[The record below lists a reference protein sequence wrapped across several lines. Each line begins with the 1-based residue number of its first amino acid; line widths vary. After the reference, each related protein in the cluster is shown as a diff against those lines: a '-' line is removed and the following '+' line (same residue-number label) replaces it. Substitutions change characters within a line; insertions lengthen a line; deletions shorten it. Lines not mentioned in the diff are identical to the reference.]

1 METADTTTANVD
13 ITTAKENMDRLVGS
27 EPATFND
34 PQSFKTLL
42 VMQTQ
47 LDAFVTKVANQFDT
61 WGEWC
66 DSGCRTPASWV
77 SVETRVPRKD
87 AGRLIKRGRALSQLP
102 ECAAA
107 LARGEINAAHVD
119 RIMRAWNPR
128 TKDALIR
135 DEHILVEQAKTLDFP
150 AFCRAVDYWEQMAD
164 PDGTEEAA
172 EAKRARRDVYL
183 VPSIDGMYFGR
194 MTLDPISGAIFSNEL
209 ERLAEGLF
217 EEDWKE
223 ARARLGFD
231 PTVNDLSRTP
241 AQRRADAAREMAT
254 RSATAPE
261 HGRRPAPLFSVLIDS
276 ESFCGRTCE
285 LAQG

>member
-47 LDAFVTKVANQFDT
+47 LDAFSHKVANQFDT

-77 SVETRVPRKD
+77 SVETRVPREGRRPTHQ
-87 AGRLIKRGRALSQLP
+87 AGEGLEPAAD
-102 ECAAA
+102 CAAA
-107 LARGEINAAHVD
+107 WARGEINAAHVD

-128 TKDALIR
+128 TEDALDR
-135 DEHILVEQAKTLDFP
+135 DEEMLLDQAKTLLSCTSAKAAD
-150 AFCRAVDYWEQMAD
+150 CWEQMAD

-172 EAKRARRDVYL
+172 EAKGTRRDVYL
-183 VPSIDGMYFGR
+183 VPSVDGMYFGR
-194 MTLDPISGAIFSNEL
+194 MTLDPISGDDLQQRAGTLSGPAVRGGL
-209 ERLAEGLF
+209 ERGEG
-217 EEDWKE
+217 ET
-223 ARARLGFD
+223 RLRSDRQRSVPD
-231 PTVNDLSRTP
+231 PESAPSRCRKGDGHP
-241 AQRRADAAREMAT
+241 VW
-254 RSATAPE
+254 
-261 HGRRPAPLFSVLIDS
+261 PLPPSTGDDRHRCS
-276 ESFCGRTCE
+276 PC
-285 LAQG
+285 